1 MIGKLLLRLVIKF
14 TFQVA
19 CIVQLLITF
28 FQILYG
34 QTVTFNQERF
44 MRTLECSWME

>member
-1 MIGKLLLRLVIKF
+1 MIGKLSLELVIKS

-34 QTVTFNQERF
+34 QTVTLNQERF
-44 MRTLECSWME
+44 MRTLKCSWME